1 MAKTKKTY
9 IVAIAIEEIYHVR
22 VEAKSLEFAS
32 DIVEKMQSTKIRK
45 EGSLINVETEVI
57 DVNEE

>member
-9 IVAIAIEEIYHVR
+9 IVAIDVKATYHVR
-22 VEAKSLEFAS
+22 VEAKSSEFAAA
-32 DIVEKMQSTKIRK
+32 IAEGMQSTKIRE
-45 EGSLINVETEVI
+45 EGKFIDVETEVI